1 MKETKIDSLVNT
13 VCMSLDINNDIFKN
27 KLSLTLHYLCSVK
40 PDYKEKMIFNYIIE
54 FAKEYY
60 KYFTLSTNLN
70 TYSQELIDL
79 SIKDDVKPDDMEN
92 ILNKCTET
100 ENELKDSF
108 IIPFHES
115 IDILFDEAIEN
126 ALENKEEIEKVEVV
140 KEEDTVPEIV
150 ETNDEEEE
158 VKESTNSF
166 ATNPSIFNVLEE
178 FKKIDFSF
186 IEKQE
191 EKLRI
196 EKQKA
201 DIVEEIQLHQEIL
214 KFLEDDYAKNS
225 NAILELYNQYK
236 ELDNYDK

>member
-27 KLSLTLHYLCSVK
+27 KLSLTLHYLCSVN

-158 VKESTNSF
+158 VKESINSF
-166 ATNPSIFNVLEE
+166 ATNPSIFNVSEE

-214 KFLEDDYAKNS
+214 KFLEDDYVKNS